1 MVWRHEHPV
10 FIAELNRRQALWTEA
25 HERLRALVGKA
36 VNVLEQA
43 VGDGD
48 VKAAIELL
56 KAVKLYGE
64 VGATNGP
71 TDPDVL
77 VRQYAM
83 AQLNREG
90 VPRNDLDRLLT
101 DLNSAN
107 YRARLAEV
115 KAEIRTPYL
124 DA

>member
-10 FIAELNRRQALWTEA
+10 FIAELNRRQTLWTEA

-36 VNVLEQA
+36 VDVLEQA

-71 TDPDVL
+71 TDLDVL
-77 VRQYAM
+77 VRQYAT

-115 KAEIRTPYL
+115 EAEIRTPYL